1 MKRVQLSLLSLIVCT
16 NLLVAGGDI
25 MTVTPYEVNDVKAA
39 EEVSVVPVQVPVTV
53 PPVVVPSVP
62 TADVSPLYVG
72 VGLAAARYDSSC
84 GTPVPGCDG
93 IDKTGG
99 VLVRAGYDFNQYI
112 GAEVRGLVT
121 SYKADG
127 GKVKHL
133 GAFVKPMYPVTDGLN
148 VYGLG
153 GYAKT
158 TTQGSLRRTNVKGL
172 ALGAGI
178 EYDFSEDNK
187 KEAKYDREFDGQGD
201 QEKGFGVFADYERL
215 YQKSNAPKLDAVS
228 VGLTYDF

>member
-1 MKRVQLSLLSLIVCT
+1 MKRIQLSILSLVASSS
-16 NLLVAGGDI
+16 LLVAGGDLGGF
-25 MTVTPYEVNDVKAA
+25 TPYEVEDVKAA
-39 EEVSVVPVQVPVTV
+39 EVVPIVPVETPTV
-53 PPVVVPSVP
+53 AVVAPPVLPI
-62 TADVSPLYVG
+62 ADVSSVYVG
-72 VGLAAARYDSSC
+72 LGLAAARYDSSC
-84 GTPVPGCDG
+84 GVPVAGCDG

-127 GKVKHL
+127 GKIKHL
-133 GAFVKPMYPVTDGLN
+133 GVFVKPMYPITNDMN
-148 VYGLG
+148 VYALG

-158 TTQGSLRRTNVKGL
+158 STEGSLRRTDVKGV
-172 ALGAGI
+172 ALGAGV
-178 EYDFSEDNK
+178 EYDFSEDNQ
-187 KEAKYDREFDGQGD
+187 KEARYDREFDGQGD

-215 YQKSNAPKLDAVS
+215 YQKSNSPELDAVS